1 MPARRRAAFATALS
15 VLSVL
20 AVAHAAQAATP
31 AVPISSDPR
40 AAALPQFIG
49 AAAVPLPVFAPDP
62 PAHPFMAPNGLSN
75 IHDDAYQTN
84 TYQGPGPLGRGMRV
98 LSTDVNADCASVTFD
113 SLGRLVAACVGTTG
127 ATLRMFDPATLAT
140 LASFS
145 LPPHVIGSGG
155 GNPFQDFS
163 AGGYFYLDNH
173 DRAVIPTSSRHI
185 FVVGETGGAANPG
198 FALVHDYDVS
208 SVVAATDRITSAL
221 PDWSGRIWFV
231 SFNGVVGTVD
241 PASGAVR
248 ALDTHEEIENSF
260 AVDESGGVFIVS
272 IRAMYR
278 FDAAPDGAPSI
289 TWSAQYPNSHIH
301 KPGQVDAG
309 SGTTP
314 LLLGPDWVAITDNA
328 DPMDIVVY
336 RRTRQVTGARTVCVQ
351 PVFSPGASD
360 SDNSLVGADNAM
372 IVENNYG
379 YTGPSSTMNGAV
391 TAPGIERVDI
401 NASGQGCHPVWTS
414 AERSPTV
421 VPKLTLS
428 GGLVYAYTKEADPSD
443 PWYFAALDFQTGRT
457 VYKRL
462 AGGGVGYN
470 NNYAPIS
477 LGPDGSAY
485 VGVIGGLVE
494 LRDASPPP
502 NVRAPAPAAGRPP
515 QTPAG
520 SRAAHGRL
528 VLHLRRLRSG
538 HPGRVRAA
546 VTGPGVRQVRRVV
559 LVLGKTRLRTLSR
572 APWVAVLRLSATKRR
587 RLASMQARVTF
598 KDGTTITLRH
608 ARAPRRKSHPRRHS
622 SVRR

>member
-1 MPARRRAAFATALS
+1 MPARRW
-15 VLSVL
+15 VLSVTVLCVL
-20 AVAHAAQAATP
+20 ACAHAAAAATP
-31 AVPISSDPR
+31 ATPISSDPR
-40 AAALPQFIG
+40 AAGLPQFIG
-49 AAAVPLPVFAPDP
+49 APAVPNPLFAPDP

-84 TYQGPGPLGRGMRV
+84 TYQGPGPLGRSMRV
-98 LSTDVNADCASVTFD
+98 LSTQVGGDCASVTFD
-113 SLGRLVAACVGTTG
+113 SRGRLVAVCVGPTG
-127 ATLRMFDPATLAT
+127 ATLRMFDPGTLAT
-140 LASFS
+140 LASFT
-145 LPPHVIGSGG
+145 LPFHLIGSGG

-163 AGGYFYLDNH
+163 GGGYFYLDRQ

-198 FALVHDYDVS
+198 FALVRDYDVS
-208 SVVAATDRITSAL
+208 LAVPATDRITSAL

-241 PASGAVR
+241 PTSGAVR
-248 ALDTHEEIENSF
+248 SLDTHEEIENSF
-260 AVDESGGVFIVS
+260 AVDETGGVFIVS

-336 RRTRQVTGARTVCVQ
+336 RRARQVAGDRTVCVQ
-351 PVFSPGASD
+351 PVFSAGSSD
-360 SDNSLVGADNAM
+360 SDNSLVGADNSM

-379 YTGPSSTMNGAV
+379 YTGPNSTMNGGV

-401 NASGQGCHPVWTS
+401 NAGGQGCHPVWTS

-443 PWYFAALDFQTGRT
+443 PWYFAALDFQSGRT
-457 VYKRL
+457 VYKQL
-462 AGGGVGYN
+462 AGAGLGYN

-485 VGVIGGLVE
+485 VGVLGGLVE
-494 LRDASPPP
+494 LRDAVPPP
-502 NVRAPAPAAGRPP
+502 NVRAPAPAGARPRPATGGR
-515 QTPAG
+515 T
-520 SRAAHGRL
+520 AHGRL
-528 VLHLRRLRSG
+528 VLHLRRLHSG
-538 HPGRVRAA
+538 RPGRVRARI
-546 VTGPGVRQVRRVV
+546 TGPGVRQLRRVV
-559 LVLGKTRLRTLSR
+559 LTIGGRRLRTRSR
-572 APWVAVLRLSATKRR
+572 APWTVVLHLRPAQLRRLS
-587 RLASMQARVTF
+587 SMRARVTF
-598 KDGTTITLRH
+598 KDGTSITLRH
-608 ARAPRRKSHPRRHS
+608 GRALRSKRHPRPH
-622 SVRR
+622 VRAGR